1 MAEDYVH
8 KPIDILELQLCGTTL
23 QNEILMRYVTSPK
36 NLTRIREILTK
47 AIDDLS
53 TLQVAESDQMC
64 PDGWIHLSGCRCI
77 SQPIQK
83 AYKE

>member
-36 NLTRIREILTK
+36 NLGTIRNILSEAMDK
-47 AIDDLS
+47 LS
-53 TLQVAESDQMC
+53 LLAVPEEEQMC
-64 PDGWIHLSGCRCI
+64 PDGWIHMTGCRCI
-77 SQPIQK
+77 AQPIQK
-83 AYKE
+83 AYK

>member
-36 NLTRIREILTK
+36 NLGTIRNILTEAMDK
-47 AIDDLS
+47 LS
-53 TLQVAESDQMC
+53 LLKVAEGEEMC
-64 PDGWIHLSGCRCI
+64 PDGWIHLAGCRCI
-77 SQPIQK
+77 AQPIQK